1 MAHFMNW
8 SNWKCDQNQSKGW
21 GLYFNWTK
29 KCFFFLNDSLSI
41 LFKSDCIEIKMDLH
55 FSYIKISGGPLSF
68 KKTIN
73 PSLFPIINFSFWSSF
88 LFIKNVNCLPVLCF
102 PDSVRSQDFKHEVN
116 FLVKLRPPNMVQFLG
131 AVTEKKPQMLI
142 TEYLW
147 GVYKCFIFFFLKR
160 VRIIEL

>member
-8 SNWKCDQNQSKGW
+8 SNGKCDQNQSKGW

-29 KCFFFLNDSLSI
+29 KLFFFFKWFTQHSFQEWLYWNYNGPSLFI
-41 LFKSDCIEIKMDLH
+41 YQDFWRATV
-55 FSYIKISGGPLSF
+55 F

-131 AVTEKKPQMLI
+131 AVTEKKPLMLI

-147 GVYKCFIFFFLKR
+147 GVYKCFFFFKKR